1 MRRATRPRFPPEAK
15 PLPAH
20 AQSPPNPVCLNQP
33 LIRHRENGDSL
44 LPAFFALRPEHHRE
58 THKASPSKSP
68 RPAAKAQSSRAR
80 SSFAL
85 RAQSIAAKLPA
96 REDPS
101 LLPGNRESSVKPADE
116 WELRLDPLSSLHRQL
131 DRERP
136 APASLPQPSAEVA
149 APLCRR
155 CASAESPAPAWRSSA
170 SEY

>member
-33 LIRHRENGDSL
+33 LIRHRDNGDSL
-44 LPAFFALRPEHHRE
+44 LPAFFALRSEHHRE

-85 RAQSIAAKLPA
+85 RAQSIAATVRA

-101 LLPGNRESSVKPADE
+101 LLPGNRESSVKPAHE
-116 WELRLDPLSSLHRQL
+116 WELRLDTLSSLHRQL
-131 DRERP
+131 NGSNRSSHSSAGFTDDSR
-136 APASLPQPSAEVA
+136 LPGRSDGSSRARTVA
-149 APLCRR
+149 AID
-155 CASAESPAPAWRSSA
+155 
-170 SEY
+170 